1 MEALQAQA
9 DKVDSLIAQIVEVDV
24 LLDVMPDDQL
34 IKVDPKY
41 YRKLLQF
48 SLDSEHA
55 HLCNLHRLHEY
66 QTTRE

>member
-34 IKVDPKY
+34 IKVDPKH

-55 HLCNLHRLHEY
+55 HLCNSHRLYEY
-66 QTTRE
+66 QITRE